1 MGEVI
6 RFADFALDVE
16 DRRLMRAGSPV
27 AVSARYLD
35 ALILM
40 ASEPGRLVAKDRF
53 MTEVWKGV
61 PVTDEALT
69 QCIRTLRR
77 ILGDDAV
84 RPTFIETVSRHG
96 YRFIAEVRTDADG
109 LPTPGPAALVSPST
123 DVRWSRFRR
132 RAAAMAVGGLIAGLI
147 GGTAYGLIG
156 LGADS
161 GGVSTLAVLACLTG
175 GVGLLGGAGVGLGLA
190 AADFG
195 TERLTPR
202 AVLGAALGGLTIGA
216 AVRLIGMDAFTLL
229 FGQAPARITGAFE
242 GLLLGAAIGLA
253 AWRAQDAG
261 PPRASALGA
270 LSTGAAALLIVL
282 SGGRLMAGSLAALS
296 ERFPASR
303 LHLDAVGA
311 VFGEVGLG
319 PLARTT
325 TGLVEGAL
333 FGACVV
339 AALAWRRQGRD

>member
-1 MGEVI
+1 MI
-6 RFADFALDVE
+6 RFAEFALNVE
-16 DRRLMRAGSPV
+16 DRRLTRDGTPV
-27 AVSARYLD
+27 AINARYLD
-35 ALILM
+35 ALILL

-77 ILGDDAV
+77 ILGDNAV
-84 RPTFIETVSRHG
+84 RPTFIETAPRHG
-96 YRFIAEVRTDADG
+96 YRFIAEVRTDADSR
-109 LPTPGPAALVSPST
+109 PTAGPPSLDIPAA
-123 DVRWSRFRR
+123 DVRWGRFLG
-132 RAAAMAVGGLIAGLI
+132 RAATTSVGGLIAGLI
-147 GGTAYGLIG
+147 GGIGYGLVG
-156 LGADS
+156 LGAES

-175 GVGLLGGAGVGLGLA
+175 GVGLMGGAGVGLGLA

-195 TERLTPR
+195 TARLTSR
-202 AVLGAALGGLTIGA
+202 AILGAGLGGLATGA

-242 GLLLGAAIGLA
+242 GLLLGAAVGAA

-261 PPRASALGA
+261 PLRASALGA
-270 LSTGAAALLIVL
+270 VVTGAAALLIVL
-282 SGGRLMAGSLAALS
+282 SGGRLMAGSLASLS

-311 VFGEVGLG
+311 LFGEAGLG
-319 PLARTT
+319 PLTRTT